1 MEEKRKRN
9 KVKLQRISAIK
20 KKKEEEQAIEKQKL
34 KDIEDR
40 ERQQRQEALKYVKA
54 RNEERAKK
62 RSDRLEAK
70 RIEAA
75 KAKEIQD
82 RNIDKLVK
90 SSGIHT
96 DEFKKKRDDYRQAIK
111 REQHQE
117 SVRRGEARRRAVRE
131 KKEAKERELAA
142 FNRPKRPLP
151 AAVRRRRKAGKV
163 MYRAYAK
170 QEVRDKE
177 KAAYLRKVGG
187 RGNVAAVHI
196 QKLFRG
202 YYTRENLDDKVQKVI
217 AERKL
222 RDKKKR
228 NNAAVQIQRIARGRQ
243 GRKRFDNHR
252 MEREEELAKAAE
264 EKKREEEEQEAKVRR
279 EKEVVEALQQRNE
292 ELTRKERAKARRKRP
307 PATKEDAEARALEYF
322 RDEWMNYDL
331 DVDGTLNAMEFKR
344 MVETISKQSLNLPE
358 CERFLAYIDK
368 NGDNLLSI
376 DEIVAF
382 VSKGMAISDNQRKA
396 WQNKSPLHKKLLIFI
411 DRVAGVI

>member
-1 MEEKRKRN
+1 M
-9 KVKLQRISAIK
+9 
-20 KKKEEEQAIEKQKL
+20 
-34 KDIEDR
+34 
-40 ERQQRQEALKYVKA
+40 
-54 RNEERAKK
+54 
-62 RSDRLEAK
+62 
-70 RIEAA
+70 
-75 KAKEIQD
+75 
-82 RNIDKLVK
+82 
-90 SSGIHT
+90 
-96 DEFKKKRDDYRQAIK
+96 
-111 REQHQE
+111 
-117 SVRRGEARRRAVRE
+117 
-131 KKEAKERELAA
+131 
-142 FNRPKRPLP
+142 NRPKRPLP

-177 KAAYLRKVGG
+177 KVAYLRKVGG

-202 YYTRENLDDKVQKVI
+202 YYTRENLDNKVQKVI

-252 MEREEELAKAAE
+252 IEREEELAKAAE